1 MSLLSSS
8 EPRML
13 FTAAGI
19 EATSLLL
26 LLMKDLIY
34 PFRSSVFVWGW
45 HFLPNDPSPLCIF
58 SCLHLTCDVLK
69 KTENTKKTQDLYTSC
84 RHGDKLLWS
93 LMQIWFI
100 DTKEVSAS
108 AQLAAQHNCYKGSQS
123 ARGANELWSGKK
135 ESVSFSLTCGDFCIA
150 VCV

>member
-8 EPRML
+8 EPQMH

-26 LLMKDLIY
+26 LMKHLIY
-34 PFRSSVFVWGW
+34 PFLSSVFVWGW

-58 SCLHLTCDVLK
+58 SCLHLTCDVAK
-69 KTENTKKTQDLYTSC
+69 KHKIQKKQALYTSC
-84 RHGDKLLWS
+84 RHRDKLLWS
-93 LMQIWFI
+93 HMQIWFV

-108 AQLAAQHNCYKGSQS
+108 ALLAAQHNCYKGSQS
-123 ARGANELWSGKK
+123 ARGANELWSGNK
-135 ESVSFSLTCGDFCIA
+135 ESVSFPPTRGDFCMD
-150 VCV
+150 VHV